1 MIVNHITYG
10 YNDKYKGF
18 ENGGYNYEHPVEL
31 SERLTPDWTPG
42 TEEYFCRTCVLPV
55 KIGNGCWLGG
65 GVIVLPGVPVGN
77 KCDGSW

>member
-1 MIVNHITYG
+1 MIVNHITHG

-42 TEEYFCRTCVLPV
+42 TEEYFGHTCMLPV
-55 KIGNGCWLGG
+55 EIGDGCWLGG
-65 GVIVLPGVPVGN
+65 GVIVLPGVTVGD